1 VKRSLRI
8 LALVVALAT
17 LGVWLATGAHRG
29 WTKTSVTVVEI
40 EPVTGLE
47 NPVRRKQF
55 VVGVGLL
62 GVGLAIAAALAGAS
76 FFFQPKSNKP
86 T

>member
-17 LGVWLATGAHRG
+17 LGVWLATGANRG

-55 VVGVGLL
+55 VMGVELL